1 MRRAAI
7 LWIIEARSSCVW
19 VSAVVT
25 HVQIFNITNEA
36 VVLNRPISIFKR
48 IIASTTHWSATI
60 GEFTSSILFVW
71 LVQSV
76 SVVISCL
83 LSSTTYSRMS
93 ARIGIHS
100 NIGLMLREV
109 TNIKLLLL
117 LLGHILIAVHRLL
130 ASVVA
135 ATRILVITSLVKLIH
150 LIDGIVVLSCILTEL
165 TLVTLMDWI
174 ASTSRCSLLTELG
187 LSNCFGNW

>member
-1 MRRAAI
+1 
-7 LWIIEARSSCVW
+7 
-19 VSAVVT
+19 
-25 HVQIFNITNEA
+25 
-36 VVLNRPISIFKR
+36 
-48 IIASTTHWSATI
+48 
-60 GEFTSSILFVW
+60 
-71 LVQSV
+71 
-76 SVVISCL
+76 
-83 LSSTTYSRMS
+83 
-93 ARIGIHS
+93 
-100 NIGLMLREV
+100 MLREV

-187 LSNCFGNW
+187 LSNCFGN